1 MYVHTGTLLNLP
13 VTFMAMLSDQIV
25 IIVTQMERRA
35 A

>member
-1 MYVHTGTLLNLP
+1 MYIRTDTLLNLP
-13 VTFMAMLSDQIV
+13 ATLAAMLSDQIV